1 MKNVTLFTKAAAS
14 LRQINIFKRLMM
26 AFVVVIFLPMA
37 IFGGFSVK
45 NLAAQNNDG
54 AVSSARARLRNV
66 DSALSER
73 LRSINDIS
81 YKLYQDR
88 NLHHLLCEDYRGDMK
103 WLRDPID
110 LKRANEICDKCR
122 WYIVNDI

>member
-88 NLHHLLCEDYRGDMK
+88 NLHHLLCEDYRGDM
-103 WLRDPID
+103 
-110 LKRANEICDKCR
+110 NEF
-122 WYIVNDI
+122 